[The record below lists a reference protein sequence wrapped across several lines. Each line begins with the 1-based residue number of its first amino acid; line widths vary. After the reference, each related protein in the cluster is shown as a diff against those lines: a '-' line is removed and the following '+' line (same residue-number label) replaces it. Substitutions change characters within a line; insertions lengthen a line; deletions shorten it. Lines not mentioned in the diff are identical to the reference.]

1 MKRGSIKKRLEV
13 LRSSGNYDD
22 EIELIINNCLSNAKK
37 YVDDIDVINGII
49 NHRYNLGLNV
59 KKDEFKF
66 YMENH
71 DIYLNEFIF
80 NMFEVNSYCKLYG
93 VPFVFPDRKDIKS
106 KVRKEHK
113 ILKKKRNKLQKFPTY
128 QEYKNILDEY
138 TLAESEMM
146 QLCKEI
152 I

>member
-22 EIELIINNCLSNAKK
+22 EIEVVINDCLTNAKK
-37 YVDDIDVINGII
+37 YVNDIDVINGLI

-128 QEYKNILDEY
+128 QEYKNLLDEY

>member
-1 MKRGSIKKRLEV
+1 MKRGLIKKRLEV

-22 EIELIINNCLSNAKK
+22 EIELIINNCLTNAKK
-37 YVDDIDVINGII
+37 YVNDIDVINGLI

-71 DIYLNEFIF
+71 DIYLNEFIY

-93 VPFVFPDRKDIKS
+93 VPFVFPDRKEIKS

-128 QEYKNILDEY
+128 QEYKNLLDEY
-138 TLAESEMM
+138 TSAESEMM

>member
-22 EIELIINNCLSNAKK
+22 EIEVVINDCLTNAKK

-128 QEYKNILDEY
+128 QEYKNLLDEY

>member
-93 VPFVFPDRKDIKS
+93 VPFVFPDRKEIKS

>member
-128 QEYKNILDEY
+128 QEYKNLLDEY